1 MVRLTA
7 MEASVESSEGKKTT
21 LASWDALAGIVGNDE
36 DFPERLPNMKRR
48 VFEDGQKLLLTFYR
62 DNSSWCPY
70 CQRVWLQ
77 LEEKKIPYQVE
88 KINMRCYGDKPAWF
102 TKMVPSGLLPVIELD
117 GRIITESM
125 DIMILIEKRFPE
137 FNPLLPAG
145 GPELAAVNSLLGLER
160 RLAGAWMNRLRSSWP
175 DMGAFENTMDKVN
188 SALQTFGGP
197 YFLGSKFSLVDAVYA
212 PFLERTAASMPYWP
226 GVKVRGNDRWNAVN
240 LWFDAM
246 DSRPSYQAM
255 KSDDFTHTHD
265 LEPQIGP
272 CYSAPAGKAYRDK
285 IDGKDGGWE
294 LPLKPE
300 ETAWGFDDGTGKG
313 GAKEEAA
320 RTLISNHEKVV
331 GFALRGVNDG
341 DKHRDAMGHGLH
353 LVANAL
359 VQGVENLDGFVTPDT
374 LPPQVAVAAA
384 YLRDRVGVP
393 RDLSYPAARQLR
405 AHLNWLIRSL
415 GRPDL

>member
-1 MVRLTA
+1 MATP
-7 MEASVESSEGKKTT
+7 VEEKT
-21 LASWDALAGIVGNDE
+21 LQSWDALAGMLVGD
-36 DFPERLPNMKRR
+36 DSLATRLPNAKRR
-48 VFEDGQKLLLTFYR
+48 VFEEGQEPLLVFYR

-70 CQRVWLQ
+70 CERVWLQ
-77 LEEKKIPYQVE
+77 LEEKRIPYEVE

-102 TKMVPSGLLPVIELD
+102 TKMVPSGLLPVMQLD

-125 DIMILIEKRFPE
+125 DIMFLLEQRFPE
-137 FNPLLPAG
+137 FNPLLPSG
-145 GPELAAVNSLLGLER
+145 GEMLAAVDGLLALER
-160 RLAGAWMNRLRSSWP
+160 RLFGVWLNRIKSSWP
-175 DMGAFENTMDKVN
+175 DMNAFDSTMDKVN
-188 SALQTFGGP
+188 SALKRFGGP
-197 YFLGSKFSLVDAVYA
+197 YFLGDKFSMVDAVYA
-212 PFLERTAASMPYWP
+212 PFLERIAASMPYWP
-226 GVKVRGNDRWNAVN
+226 GVKVRGNDRWPAINM
-240 LWFDAM
+240 WYDAM
-246 DSRPSYQAM
+246 DSRPAYQAM

-272 CYSAPAGKAYRDK
+272 CRSAAAGQAYRDM

-320 RTLISNHEKVV
+320 KTLITNHDKVV
-331 GFALRGVNDG
+331 SFALRPVRDG
-341 DKHRDAMGHGLH
+341 GQYKEAVDHAFH

-359 VQGVENLDGFVTPDT
+359 VQGVDNVPAPSPSDF
-374 LPPQVAVAAA
+374 PPQVAVAAA

-393 RDLSYPAARQLR
+393 RDLTYPAARQLR

-415 GRPDL
+415 GSTL